1 MTVLIRIKNIVV
13 LLLSLFFLIFG
24 IDILLNSFKMANPL
38 EFVMTLF
45 SASFI
50 ILFCITGLLYVYFRV
65 FPNKSK
71 NLNDEINHVE
81 TK

>member
-1 MTVLIRIKNIVV
+1 MNMLILIKNIVV
-13 LLLSLFFLIFG
+13 LLLSLFFLAFG
-24 IDILLNSFKMANPL
+24 VSLLIGSFKLPNPL

-50 ILFCITGLLYVYFRV
+50 ILFCIVGILYAFFRFFPQKPKNGL
-65 FPNKSK
+65 
-71 NLNDEINHVE
+71 DDVE

>member
-1 MTVLIRIKNIVV
+1 MSMLILIKNIIV
-13 LLLSLFFLIFG
+13 LVLSIFFLVFG
-24 IDILLNSFKMANPL
+24 INILAASFKMTNPL

-50 ILFCITGLLYVYFRV
+50 ILFCIVGILYALFRF
-65 FPNKSK
+65 FPKKSD
-71 NLNDEINHVE
+71 DESDHVD